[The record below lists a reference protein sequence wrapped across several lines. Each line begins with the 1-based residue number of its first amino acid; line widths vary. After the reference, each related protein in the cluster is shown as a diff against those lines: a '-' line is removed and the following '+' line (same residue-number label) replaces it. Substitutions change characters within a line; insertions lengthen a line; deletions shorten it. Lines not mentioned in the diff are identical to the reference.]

1 VFFEDCFVLPQKF
14 AILNGNT
21 DLCVMHLDLS
31 IRPCPVTKKSE
42 NYLRIKDNDRDIVEV
57 VCSRILLAPGFV
69 PELTAEQRKQVA

>member
-1 VFFEDCFVLPQKF
+1 MFFEDCFVLPQKF

-21 DLCVMHLDLS
+21 DLYVMHLDLS
-31 IRPCPVTKKSE
+31 IRPCPVKKKPESYYRLKE
-42 NYLRIKDNDRDIVEV
+42 NYRDIVEV